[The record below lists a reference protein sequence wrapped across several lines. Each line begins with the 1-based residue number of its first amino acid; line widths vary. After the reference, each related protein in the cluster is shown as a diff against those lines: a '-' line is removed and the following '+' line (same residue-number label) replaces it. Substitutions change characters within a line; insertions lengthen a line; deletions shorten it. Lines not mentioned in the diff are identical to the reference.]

1 LDSHPYC
8 APAKDTRKNAKAKD
22 KITKAHIAP
31 LKKKW
36 MKQRLD
42 MKITL

>member
-1 LDSHPYC
+1 MKILLMFECLLDSHPYC

-31 LKKKW
+31 LKKK
-36 MKQRLD
+36 
-42 MKITL
+42 